1 MVATGRGEVY
11 NLLHSDSEGHALK
24 PASFRYVKAETLE
37 QAIDALTEHGDEAKV
52 LAGGQSLVPLMNLR
66 LALPAVLVDVN
77 GIRELDGVSVNG
89 SVEIGAISRQ
99 LAVESSVGDAAP
111 LVAEALRHVGH
122 PAIRSRGTFGGT
134 VAHGDPAAEIPA
146 VLLALGGN
154 VVARG
159 PGGERVIS
167 ADDLFV
173 THFTT
178 ALEPT
183 EILTRVR
190 IPRAGAGQR
199 WGFAEVAR
207 RQGDFALAGVAA
219 TADVDPDGVCRAAR
233 IVLFGV
239 ADRPLRAAAAE
250 AALHGQKL
258 VDPAALYDAGQL
270 AAEGLEPRADIHASS
285 RYRREVAAVLVRRAL
300 GQAAAR

>member
-1 MVATGRGEVY
+1 M
-11 NLLHSDSEGHALK
+11 K
-24 PASFRYVKAETLE
+24 PAPFRYVKAETLE
-37 QAIDALTEHGDEAKV
+37 EAIDALTEYGDEAKV

-122 PAIRSRGTFGGT
+122 SAIRSRGTFGGT

-146 VLLALGGN
+146 VLLALGGD

-159 PGGERVIS
+159 PGGERVIP

-178 ALEPT
+178 ALAPT

-190 IPRAGAGQR
+190 IPRAGADQC

-219 TADVDPDGVCRAAR
+219 TAEVDPAGVCRSAR

-250 AALHGQKL
+250 AALHGCKL
-258 VDPAALYDAGQL
+258 VDPTALYDAGRL
-270 AAEGLEPRADIHASS
+270 AAEGLEPRADVHASS

-300 GQAAAR
+300 AQAAAR

>member
-1 MVATGRGEVY
+1 M
-11 NLLHSDSEGHALK
+11 
-24 PASFRYVKAETLE
+24 
-37 QAIDALTEHGDEAKV
+37 

-66 LALPAVLVDVN
+66 LAFPSVLVDLNGVPGLGGVTVN
-77 GIRELDGVSVNG
+77 GGA
-89 SVEIGAISRQ
+89 EIGAMSRQ
-99 LAVESSVGDAAP
+99 MAVERSVGAAAP

-134 VAHGDPAAEIPA
+134 VAHADPAAEIPA
-146 VLLALGGN
+146 VLLALGGE

-159 PGGERVIS
+159 PGGERVIP
-167 ADDLFV
+167 ADELFV

-178 ALEPT
+178 ALEAD

-190 IPRAGAGQR
+190 IPAMGGGLR

-219 TADVDPDGVCRAAR
+219 TVEVDADGVCRSAR

-239 ADRPLRAAAAE
+239 ADRPVRASASETALAGRRLDD
-250 AALHGQKL
+250 AGALH
-258 VDPAALYDAGQL
+258 D
-270 AAEGLEPRADIHASS
+270 AEGLAADGLTPRNDVHASS
-285 RYRREVAAVLVRRAL
+285 RYRKEVVGVLVRRAL
-300 GQAAAR
+300 GQAAAQ